1 MTTAK
6 VCDRISTQNND
17 LDYSVS
23 LPENVPPLKKKTL
36 KTTIAKRKLELLT
49 RCAESMTPCSSAKQP
64 THFTLVVEEKLSRL
78 SLRNRRIADNR
89 IKEFEG
95 GLQQVVQ
102 TNQINQLP
110 NQHALQMNQH
120 ISTQTNTNQPFPSR
134 NSSLFSHGP
143 NVFFQLNKKIVNS
156 CYI

>member
-1 MTTAK
+1 
-6 VCDRISTQNND
+6 
-17 LDYSVS
+17 
-23 LPENVPPLKKKTL
+23 
-36 KTTIAKRKLELLT
+36 
-49 RCAESMTPCSSAKQP
+49 MTPCSSAKQP

-78 SLRNRRIADNR
+78 SQRNRRIADNR

-102 TNQINQLP
+102 TNQI
-110 NQHALQMNQH
+110 LQMNQH
-120 ISTQTNTNQPFPSR
+120 ISTQTNTNRPYPSR

-143 NVFFQLNKKIVNS
+143 NVFFQLKKKIANS